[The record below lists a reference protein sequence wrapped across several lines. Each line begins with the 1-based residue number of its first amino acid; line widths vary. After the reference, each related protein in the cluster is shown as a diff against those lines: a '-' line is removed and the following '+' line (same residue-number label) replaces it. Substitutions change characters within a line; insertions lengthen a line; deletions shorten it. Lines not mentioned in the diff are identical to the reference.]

1 MDKIKREY
9 SYRTTDRELHV
20 GKGAAERAKKHQR
33 RIDFRA
39 TVKSL
44 IPEAHKIFKIEDTYS
59 TDDGET
65 DEELL
70 LLRVEECVGIDVSD
84 FKDFVD
90 YFVDLYMGIPEIV
103 ELLQL
108 IDRKF
113 KKFK

>member
-1 MDKIKREY
+1 MDKIKREF
-9 SYRTTDRELHV
+9 SYRTTDGTLHT
-20 GKGAAERAKKHQR
+20 GKIAAKKATEHQK
-33 RIDFRA
+33 RINFRA
-39 TVKSL
+39 TVRSL

-70 LLRVEECVGIDVSD
+70 LLRVEECTVIDVSN

-113 KKFK
+113 KKFE